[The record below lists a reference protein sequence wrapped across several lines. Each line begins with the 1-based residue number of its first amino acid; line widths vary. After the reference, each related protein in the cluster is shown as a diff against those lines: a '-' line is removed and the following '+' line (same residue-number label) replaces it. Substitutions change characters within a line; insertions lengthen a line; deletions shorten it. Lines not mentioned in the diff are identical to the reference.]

1 MTQPPHDI
9 FNHARLR
16 SSEMRD
22 DAFKS
27 RGVCLNHESQRL
39 RRRFRTR
46 VAMVLMRHYWQRD
59 LSTLRRSNL
68 GGHASAL

>member
-1 MTQPPHDI
+1 MTQPSHDI

-46 VAMVLMRHYWQRD
+46 VAMSLTRHSGQSRPI
-59 LSTLRRSNL
+59 NL
-68 GGHASAL
+68 GDNASAL

>member
-27 RGVCLNHESQRL
+27 HGLCLNHESRPL
-39 RRRFRTR
+39 RFRFRTR
-46 VAMVLMRHYWQRD
+46 MSCRKRAIPGK
-59 LSTLRRSNL
+59 L
-68 GGHASAL
+68 GGKAAAL